1 MKLTL
6 AQLKKAM
13 PKAGSR
19 AGIYLEHLN
28 TYMPQFEINTP
39 LRVASFLSQ
48 IAHESMQLFYTE
60 EIASGIRYEGRKDLG
75 NVFPGDGVRYKG
87 RGLIQVT
94 GRANYT
100 ACMMDLDIDCVE
112 FPEIL
117 EQPKY
122 AVLTACWFWKTHG
135 CNQLADTGDQVRV
148 TKRVNGG
155 RNGLAERI
163 AFFNTIHKE
172 LA

>member
-6 AQLKKAM
+6 AQLKKVM
-13 PKAGSR
+13 PNAGSR
-19 AGIYLEHLN
+19 AGVFIDHLN
-28 TYMPQFEINTP
+28 AAMAEFEINTP
-39 LRVASFLSQ
+39 ARVASFLAQ
-48 IAHESMQLFYTE
+48 IAHESGQMYFTE

-75 NVFPGDGVRYKG
+75 NVYPGDGVRYKG
-87 RGLIQVT
+87 RGLIQIT

-112 FPEIL
+112 HPELL
-117 EQPKY
+117 ELPKH
-122 AVLTACWFWKTHG
+122 AARTAAWFWKVHG
-135 CNQLADTGDQVRV
+135 LNRLADLGDQKKV

-155 RNGLAERI
+155 YNGLEERL
-163 AFFNTIHKE
+163 AYFERARKE

>member
-6 AQLKKAM
+6 AQLKRIM

-19 AGIYLEHLN
+19 AGVFLDHLN
-28 TYMPQFEINTP
+28 TYMPAYDINTP
-39 LRVASFLSQ
+39 ARAASFLSQ
-48 IAHESMQLFYTE
+48 IGHESLQLFYTE

-87 RGLIQVT
+87 RGLIQIT

-100 ACMMDLDIDCVE
+100 ACMMDLEIDCLE
-112 FPEIL
+112 HPELL
-117 EQPKY
+117 ELPKF
-122 AVLTACWFWKTHG
+122 AVMTACWFWKVHG
-135 CNQLADTGDQVRV
+135 LNQLADLGDQTKV

-155 RNGLAERI
+155 HNGLEERL
-163 AFFNTIHKE
+163 ALFAVAQKE